1 MGPDRPLGQR
11 RDESLG
17 ARTRCLVLRRQD
29 RHSWLPGHRR
39 IDKVALASRSE
50 RTSRKRL
57 GGRPDPT
64 TSRSAGRDFCSA
76 TKPALFCCARG
87 LPRCRHGRQGPAC
100 CAPEGASVALCER
113 AADVVRQTAG
123 IVASPNDLT
132 FDLWTDG
139 ACAGNPGGPGGYA
152 AVLVARRADGS
163 IAKQWETSG
172 GEPATT
178 NNRMELMA
186 VVAGLREL
194 PASARVRI
202 HIDSSYVLNTFTQGR
217 RERWQANGWRTSA
230 RKPVKN
236 RELWEQLFTE
246 VDRHQELEWVKV
258 AGHTGVELNER
269 ADQLAC
275 AQRDAHDRR

>member
-1 MGPDRPLGQR
+1 MP
-11 RDESLG
+11 
-17 ARTRCLVLRRQD
+17 V
-29 RHSWLPGHRR
+29 
-39 IDKVALASRSE
+39 SE
-50 RTSRKRL
+50 R
-57 GGRPDPT
+57 
-64 TSRSAGRDFCSA
+64 
-76 TKPALFCCARG
+76 
-87 LPRCRHGRQGPAC
+87 
-100 CAPEGASVALCER
+100 
-113 AADVVRQTAG
+113 ADDIVRQTAG

-139 ACAGNPGGPGGYA
+139 ACAGNPGGPGGYG

-163 IAKQWETSG
+163 IVKQWETSG

-194 PASARVRI
+194 PAPARVRI
-202 HIDSSYVLNTFTQGR
+202 HIDSSYVLYTFTQGR
-217 RERWQANGWRTSA
+217 RERWQGNGWRTSA

-246 VDRHQELEWVKV
+246 VDRHQVEWVRV

-275 AQRDAHDRR
+275 AERDAHDRR

>member
-1 MGPDRPLGQR
+1 V
-11 RDESLG
+11 
-17 ARTRCLVLRRQD
+17 C
-29 RHSWLPGHRR
+29 
-39 IDKVALASRSE
+39 
-50 RTSRKRL
+50 
-57 GGRPDPT
+57 
-64 TSRSAGRDFCSA
+64 
-76 TKPALFCCARG
+76 
-87 LPRCRHGRQGPAC
+87 
-100 CAPEGASVALCER
+100 
-113 AADVVRQTAG
+113 

-152 AVLVARRADGS
+152 AVLIEGRADGS

-186 VVAGLREL
+186 VVVGLREV
-194 PASARVRI
+194 PAPARVRI
-202 HIDSSYVLNTFTQGR
+202 HIDSSYVLYTFTQGR
-217 RERWQANGWRTSA
+217 RERWQGNGWQTSA
-230 RKPVKN
+230 RTPVKN

-246 VDRHQELEWVKV
+246 VDRHQEVEWVKV
-258 AGHTGVELNER
+258 AGHTGVELKER

>member
-1 MGPDRPLGQR
+1 MP
-11 RDESLG
+11 
-17 ARTRCLVLRRQD
+17 
-29 RHSWLPGHRR
+29 
-39 IDKVALASRSE
+39 
-50 RTSRKRL
+50 
-57 GGRPDPT
+57 
-64 TSRSAGRDFCSA
+64 
-76 TKPALFCCARG
+76 
-87 LPRCRHGRQGPAC
+87 
-100 CAPEGASVALCER
+100 LCER
-113 AADVVRQTAG
+113 AAAVVRQTAG

-186 VVAGLREL
+186 VVVGLREL
-194 PASARVRI
+194 PAPARVRI
-202 HIDSSYVLNTFTQGR
+202 HIDSSYVLYTFTQGR
-217 RERWQANGWRTSA
+217 RERWQGNGWRTSA

-246 VDRHQELEWVKV
+246 VDRHQEVEWVKV

>member
-1 MGPDRPLGQR
+1 MP
-11 RDESLG
+11 E
-17 ARTRCLVLRRQD
+17 
-29 RHSWLPGHRR
+29 
-39 IDKVALASRSE
+39 
-50 RTSRKRL
+50 
-57 GGRPDPT
+57 GRP
-64 TSRSAGRDFCSA
+64 
-76 TKPALFCCARG
+76 
-87 LPRCRHGRQGPAC
+87 
-100 CAPEGASVALCER
+100 VALCER
-113 AADVVRQTAG
+113 AADVVRQTVG

-186 VVAGLREL
+186 VVVGLREL
-194 PASARVRI
+194 PAPVRVRI
-202 HIDSSYVLNTFTQGR
+202 HIDSSYVLYTFTQGR
-217 RERWQANGWRTSA
+217 RERWQGNGWRTAA

-246 VDRHQELEWVKV
+246 ADRHEVEWVKV

-275 AQRDAHDRR
+275 AQRDAHDQR